1 MKHGLGEI
9 QQYFTGINDI
19 NHPFWD
25 GSSADKFFEAA
36 CKEYQSE

>member
-19 NHPFWD
+19 KQPFWD
-25 GSSADKFFEAA
+25 GSSADKFFGGA
-36 CKEYQSE
+36 CEQYQSE